1 MSRLGLTLRA
11 LLMVTASSTAC
22 TMSIVGVADAA
33 PKASSP
39 TPSDPT
45 APASGFNP
53 GIEEIV
59 VTAQKWS
66 QSIDTV
72 GMAITALTGDQL
84 KMQAVAD
91 IAGLSKIDPSFVV
104 AQSNWGSPVYSIRG
118 IGYNDFSLAASPT
131 VSVYTDE
138 VPYAYPVMSKGA
150 TFDLERVEILKGP
163 QGTLYG
169 QNATGGAVNYIAA
182 KPTETFQSGIEG
194 TFARFNAVNFNGFVS
209 GPLTNTLEARLSF
222 DVEEGGA
229 WQKSYTRDDRL
240 GNKDNKFARLLLAWT
255 PTDRLR
261 VSVNINGWTDHSET
275 QAAQL
280 VAVALTNPKYA
291 ANVPQEVNA
300 PVSPNNPQAA
310 DWLAGAHP
318 ANDERYY
325 QGSVRAEYTVSDNL
339 LLTYLGSYE
348 NYHQNDL
355 QEPDGVNNELYLLQ
369 SGSVHSNSQE
379 LRASGKFLDEIII
392 WLVGG
397 NYTKSITDEDQYEEL
412 LGTTSAFTLTPYL
425 KALHQP
431 ALPFPAVRNVSTD
444 DSVSKAAFGNVEYH
458 PITQLGF
465 HAGVRYTRTD
475 INHGGCSED
484 VDGKVAPGTTALET
498 LLKKGVGVVPAVPGE
513 CATLGPNL
521 TPSYF
526 TQALDQSNV
535 SWRVGADWMP
545 IEKTLL
551 YASVS
556 RGYKAGSFPTLA
568 ATSYLSLK
576 PATQESL
583 LAYEIGFKSRFL
595 ENRVELDG
603 DVFYY
608 DYHDKQLEMR
618 KPDPQGIF
626 GLLNRL
632 VNVPKSEE
640 TGAEL
645 AVKLMPTSHLVLTF
659 RGTYLDS
666 KVTSSFLGYNSFSST
681 PINLQGEAFPNTPR
695 WSISGDAQYSWDING
710 RYSAFVGIDGRYRTS
725 SQGEFGTYN
734 AIQAGYPSLVVKAYA
749 IADLR
754 AGLLSRNGHWRIEAF
769 GNNVT
774 NTYYWN
780 QTTLSG
786 ESVVRFA
793 GMPATYGVT
802 VGYTY

>member
-1 MSRLGLTLRA
+1 MSRFSLTVRVS
-11 LLMVTASSTAC
+11 LMLFASSAAC
-22 TMSIVGVADAA
+22 TMSIAGGTDAA
-33 PKASSP
+33 PTASSP
-39 TPSDPT
+39 ASADPT
-45 APASGFNP
+45 PPATGTNV
-53 GIEEIV
+53 GINEIV

-84 KMQAVAD
+84 KMQGVAD
-91 IAGLSKIDPSFVV
+91 VAGLSKIEPSFVV
-104 AQSNWGSPVYSIRG
+104 ARSNWGSPVYSIRG

-131 VSVYTDE
+131 VSVYQDE
-138 VPYAYPVMSKGA
+138 VPYAYPDMSKGA

-182 KPTETFQSGIEG
+182 RPTDTFQSGIEG
-194 TFARFNAVNFNGFVS
+194 TFARFNAVNVNGFVS
-209 GPLTNTLEARLSF
+209 GPLTGTLDARLSF
-222 DVEEGGA
+222 NVDEGGA
-229 WQKSYTRDDRL
+229 WQRSYTRDDRL
-240 GNKDNKFARLLLAWT
+240 GNRDNRYARLLLAWT
-255 PTDRLR
+255 PTDELK
-261 VSVNINGWTDHSET
+261 VFLNINGWTDNSEI
-275 QAAQL
+275 QAAQF
-280 VAVALTNPKYA
+280 VAAVLTDPDFA
-291 ANVPQEVNA
+291 AFVPQEVNA
-300 PVSPNNPQAA
+300 PVSPNNPRAA
-310 DWLAGAHP
+310 DWLAGTHP

-325 QGSVRAEYTVSDNL
+325 QGSVRAEYTVSDHL
-339 LLTYLGSYE
+339 LLTYLGSYAS
-348 NYHQNDL
+348 YRQNDL
-355 QEPDGVNNELYLLQ
+355 QEPDGVNNQLYLLQ
-369 SGSVHSNSQE
+369 GGSVHSDSQE
-379 LRASGKFLDEIII
+379 LRASGKLLDQKII

-397 NYTKSITDEDQYEEL
+397 NYTRSITDENQYEEI
-412 LGTTSAFTLTPYL
+412 LGTTTAFKLEPFL
-425 KALHQP
+425 MALHEP
-431 ALPFPAVRNVSTD
+431 ALPFPAIRNVSTD
-444 DSVSKAAFGNVEYH
+444 DSVSKAAFANVEYH

-465 HAGVRYTRTD
+465 HAGARYTQTD
-475 INHGGCSED
+475 IKHGGCSED
-484 VDGKVAPGTTALET
+484 VGGRVAPGATALEII
-498 LLKKGVGVVPAVPGE
+498 LKRGVGVIPAVPGG
-513 CATLGPNL
+513 CATFGPDL
-521 TPSYF
+521 TPGYF
-526 TQALDQSNV
+526 TAALNQNNV
-535 SWRVGADWMP
+535 SWRVGADWTP

-551 YASVS
+551 YTSVS

-595 ENRVELDG
+595 ENRVAFEG

-632 VNVPKSEE
+632 VNVPKSEV

-645 AVKLMPTSHLVLTF
+645 AVKLMPAPHLVLTF

-666 KVTSSFLGYNSFSST
+666 KVISSFLGYNSFSST
-681 PINLQGEAFPNTPR
+681 PINLQGEAFPNTPK

-710 RYSAFVGIDGRYRTS
+710 HYSAFVGIDGRYRTS

-734 AIQAGYPSLVVKAYA
+734 AIQEGYPSLVVKAYA
-749 IADLR
+749 IADVR
-754 AGLLSRNGHWRIEAF
+754 AGLLSRNGHWRLEAF

-774 NTYYWN
+774 NTYYWT
-780 QTTLSG
+780 QASLSG

-802 VGYTY
+802 VGYNY